1 MSAKFKNKEFTK
13 EQTEA
18 YGYLKNAFTDRLK
31 EVFKSEKFTKYDIRQ
46 SKEHFS
52 DLEKQY
58 KDIFKTKW
66 SFFDYDERLSNL
78 IAQTGIKDSKFKMES
93 GTYWFA

>member
-1 MSAKFKNKEFTK
+1 MNTKFKNNNFTK

-18 YGYLKNAFTDRLK
+18 YGFLKSAFTDRLR
-31 EVFKSEKFTKYDIRQ
+31 EVFKDEKFTKFDIRQ
-46 SKEHFS
+46 SKEYFT
-52 DLEKQY
+52 DLEKTY

-78 IAQTGIKDSKFKMES
+78 IAQTGIKDNRFKMEN
-93 GTYWFA
+93 GTYWFE